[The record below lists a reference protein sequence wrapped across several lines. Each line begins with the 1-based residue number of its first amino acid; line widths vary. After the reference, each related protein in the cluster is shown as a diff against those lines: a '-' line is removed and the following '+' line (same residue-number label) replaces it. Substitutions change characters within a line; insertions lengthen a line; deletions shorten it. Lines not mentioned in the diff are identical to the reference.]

1 MIGLSNGN
9 LGYHYLKHDR
19 WLTENVQKTSNE
31 SKNVWL
37 YQKNWKE
44 NMGWNC
50 VRFEW
55 IGRNEPNELSKVW
68 AKSSVGGGRLS
79 MLEMQGASELILSVE
94 ISFERRRLRW
104 RVSLFEWSQVVW
116 RVTRATLVNLALLC
130 CHCRVEISW
139 PGELCWFHSTWI
151 ADHKTRNH
159 LSILHFFFFLISF
172 FFCWLRLIYW
182 RDWWWTNENSASSD
196 GMRNSANCWGRKS
209 CCFHWLLLVNEWRRC
224 VVASR
229 LARPPQQP

>member
-1 MIGLSNGN
+1 
-9 LGYHYLKHDR
+9 
-19 WLTENVQKTSNE
+19 
-31 SKNVWL
+31 
-37 YQKNWKE
+37 
-44 NMGWNC
+44 MGWNC

-151 ADHKTRNH
+151 AHHKTRNH
-159 LSILHFFFFLISF
+159 LSILHFTFFFLFDF
-172 FFCWLRLIYW
+172 FFVDCGWFTDEIDGELTRTRHHRMAWEIRQIVEEESRVVSIGFCLLMN
-182 RDWWWTNENSASSD
+182 DGAASSLP
-196 GMRNSANCWGRKS
+196 GWHGLRNSRN
-209 CCFHWLLLVNEWRRC
+209 
-224 VVASR
+224 
-229 LARPPQQP
+229 